1 MPHKPARCKRYT
13 RHLRR
18 MRTNRIYLIAGTL
31 LAGVASAFAQ
41 ASPPA
46 QTAVTINGKKI
57 SINYSA
63 PSVRGRK
70 IFGPGGLISHDPTY
84 PVWRAGANEATAFH
98 TDADLTIGSLH
109 VPKGEYTLW
118 VQPDPNQWILI
129 LNKQTGQWG
138 LEYHKDRDLGRVP
151 MTTTK
156 PPKPVETLKITLS
169 QTGGNQGKLEIAWD
183 NYDASVPFTVQ

>member
-1 MPHKPARCKRYT
+1 MKIHRVYS
-13 RHLRR
+13 
-18 MRTNRIYLIAGTL
+18 IAAAIVAGAL
-31 LAGVASAFAQ
+31 LAGASAFAQ
-41 ASPPA
+41 SSPPA

-63 PSVRGRK
+63 PSVHGRK
-70 IFGPGGLISHDPTY
+70 IFGPDGLISHDPTY
-84 PVWRAGANEATAFH
+84 PVWRAGANDATAFH
-98 TDADLTIGSLH
+98 TDADLSIGSLR
-109 VPKGEYTLW
+109 VPKGDYTLW
-118 VQPDPNQWILI
+118 VQPDPNRWILI

-169 QTGGNQGKLEIAWD
+169 ATGANQGKLEIAWD
-183 NYDASVPFTVQ
+183 NYDASVPFSVQ

>member
-1 MPHKPARCKRYT
+1 MK
-13 RHLRR
+13 
-18 MRTNRIYLIAGTL
+18 TNRIYLLAAAL
-31 LAGVASAFAQ
+31 LAGVVSAFAQ

-46 QTAVTINGKKI
+46 QTAVTINGKRI

-70 IFGPGGLISHDPTY
+70 IFGPGGLVSRDPTY

-98 TDADLTIGSLH
+98 TDADLTIGSLR
-109 VPKGEYTLW
+109 VPKGDYTLW
-118 VQPDPNQWILI
+118 VQPDPNRWFLI

-151 MTTTK
+151 MMTAK

-169 QTGGNQGKLEIAWD
+169 QASGNQGKLQIAWD